1 MDHSREAMEEE
12 ASKWTHDASAD
23 LSGPEPTAQ
32 TRKLIRGVFDSY
44 LSALLDD
51 NPEPLTTFIGVVI
64 EIRGKMLFHVST
76 PQRGF
81 FSFRRATHSQ
91 LLREQVPQEQLF
103 RILVEIDDVYVQSM
117 YRLADGFS
125 AKLNSTFESLYEEAR
140 HASAAKQNFLATMSH
155 ELRTPLNAILGT
167 GEALQEA
174 VYGPLTQMQREAL
187 SNIEVSGHHLLAL
200 VNDLLDLSKIE
211 AGALDPVIAQMSLA
225 DLCSECVQVMRTSA
239 RRGGIRLGLSM
250 DGEADEISS
259 DVRYIRQMVLNLLS
273 NAVKF
278 TPEGGRVSV
287 SLENRGAEVAI
298 SVTDTGVGIAPEDQP
313 KLFGA
318 FSRID
323 SGLST
328 KPAGTGLGLHLTRR
342 LVTVL
347 GGRIEYESEPGKGSC
362 FTLLLPTVMPS
373 ADPQAHETSI
383 TAPGAVDAHSID
395 AALGSGAHG
404 DEATTPATSG
414 LDVLLVDD
422 TPGNISH
429 VYDFLVKK
437 GHNVKVGT
445 NGLEGIEMAQ
455 LLPDIIFMDVQM
467 PVMDGLE
474 ATRRLRA
481 DPHTRDLFI
490 VALTSYAMGE
500 DKERCLAAGADLHE
514 SKPVRLK
521 RLLELVESQSHR
533 KR

>member
-1 MDHSREAMEEE
+1 MDRSRGELEAQASEWTHE
-12 ASKWTHDASAD
+12 ASSD
-23 LSGPEPTAQ
+23 LSGPEPSEQ
-32 TRKLIRGVFDSY
+32 TRKLIHGVFDSY
-44 LSALLDD
+44 LAALLDN
-51 NPEPLTTFIGVVI
+51 NPEPLTTLVGVVI
-64 EIRGKMLFHVST
+64 EVRGEMLFHVST

-81 FSFRRATHSQ
+81 YSFRRAVHSQ
-91 LLREQVPQEQLF
+91 LVYEQVPQEQLF
-103 RILVEIDDVYVQSM
+103 RILVEIDDVYVESM
-117 YRLADGFS
+117 YKLADGFS

-140 HASAAKQNFLATMSH
+140 HASAAKQNFLASMSH

-167 GEALQEA
+167 TEALQEA
-174 VYGPLTQMQREAL
+174 VYGTLTQGQREAL
-187 SNIEVSGHHLLAL
+187 TNVEVSGHHLLAL

-250 DGEADEISS
+250 DGEADEVSS

-273 NAVKF
+273 NAMKF
-278 TPEGGRVSV
+278 TPEGGRVTL

-323 SGLST
+323 SGLPT
-328 KPAGTGLGLHLTRR
+328 EPVGTGLGLHLTRR

-347 GGRIEYESEPGKGSC
+347 GGRIEFESAPGKGSC

-373 ADPQAHETSI
+373 ANSPERDTPT
-383 TAPGAVDAHSID
+383 TAPLKTDGQSIN
-395 AALGSGAHG
+395 AALGSGTG
-404 DEATTPATSG
+404 DDEATTPGEAG

-429 VYDFLVKK
+429 VYDFLVNK
-437 GHNVKVGT
+437 GHNVTVGA

-455 LLPDIIFMDVQM
+455 ALPDIIFMDVQM